1 MSKYYG
7 GAKATKAY
15 PNNLP
20 TKSMSLE
27 LDKDATIQMMA
38 SLSKFLADK
47 GADDKRIII
56 TAYKGNTT
64 KKDNKVPMTFIVGK
78 SKENN

>member
-1 MSKYYG
+1 MAKYYG

-20 TKSMSLE
+20 TKSMSVE
-27 LDKDATIQMMA
+27 MSEDAVIQMMA

-47 GADDKRIII
+47 
-56 TAYKGNTT
+56 TL
-64 KKDNKVPMTFIVGK
+64 DNERLIMTVHKAKASKSDGCVPMTFIAGK
-78 SKENN
+78 K